1 MKVSV
6 YLEGTLDELA
16 PIFRALQTEKSV
28 SPETRQ
34 QATTGEQ
41 GEFVT
46 AGAQEKFVTAE
57 FLRQALERHP
67 LSDYTEALLRALYE
81 AGEDG
86 YLSREAL
93 RKKIGEYTDHPEF
106 TDQQLTGVIGSFGK
120 RLSQTKGYD
129 GGSHFEDKLVGGERH
144 YRLPDALRDVVRDVL
159 KL

>member
-34 QATTGEQ
+34 QATTVEK
-41 GEFVT
+41 
-46 AGAQEKFVTAE
+46 EKFVTAG

-86 YLSREAL
+86 YLSRETL
-93 RKKIGEYTDHPEF
+93 RKRIGEYTGRPEF